1 MKITRI
7 LLIIVLL
14 IIAFLL
20 YRAGEQKP
28 NDADRVDNNGELV
41 DSQSEA
47 QLFTGTLTE
56 FNPGCYVDGECYA
69 IVDGKH
75 VTIARGWSQET
86 VGSVTGTDS
95 GMGGLE
101 SHIGGEVEVYAQY
114 LDENTYTLYGS
125 EDYYIDIK

>member
-1 MKITRI
+1 MKPTRI

-20 YRAGEQKP
+20 YQAGEQQP
-28 NDADRVDNNGELV
+28 TPSDLVTNEVEVIESQGEA
-41 DSQSEA
+41 E
-47 QLFTGTLTE
+47 LFTGTITE
-56 FNPGCYVDGECYA
+56 FNPGCYVDAECYA

-86 VGSVTGTDS
+86 VGSVVGTDD

-101 SHIGGEVEVYAQY
+101 AHIGGEVEVYAQH
-114 LDENTYTLYGS
+114 LQGDTYTLYGS
-125 EDYYIDIK
+125 EDYYIKVR